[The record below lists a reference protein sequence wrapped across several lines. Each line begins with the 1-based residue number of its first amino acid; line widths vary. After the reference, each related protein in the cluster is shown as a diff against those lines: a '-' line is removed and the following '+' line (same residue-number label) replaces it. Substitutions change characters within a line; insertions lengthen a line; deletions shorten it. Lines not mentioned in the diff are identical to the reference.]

1 MELYLKKTNQVMEK
15 FEAVD
20 IEQISRTNF
29 FLIDILAKMAAT
41 SDATI
46 PKSVSVEVKPTL
58 NIEQKIDVMRIEKYS
73 SLMEAIISNI

>member
-1 MELYLKKTNQVMEK
+1 M
-15 FEAVD
+15 AV
-20 IEQISRTNF
+20 
-29 FLIDILAKMAAT
+29 T

-46 PKSVSVEVKPTL
+46 PKLVSVEVKPTL